1 MTIFVKSRKRRREQG
16 DNTVIGI
23 GILYVEVTSPG
34 GGSEYASVEI
44 HSDGSATMKA
54 GTSAHGQ
61 GHQTSFAMIVSEFT
75 GIPVDKI
82 TLVQSDT
89 DIVPRG
95 GGTGVHVLCS

>member
-1 MTIFVKSRKRRREQG
+1 
-16 DNTVIGI
+16 
-23 GILYVEVTSPG
+23 
-34 GGSEYASVEI
+34 
-44 HSDGSATMKA
+44 MKA

-95 GGTGVHVLCS
+95 GGTGGSRSLQ